1 MLNIWMKKG
10 LLLSMMVCA
19 ASVVAADRV
28 LHIDDFE
35 NGLRPGWE
43 EKVFKGRTEYRVVS
57 EGTGHVLRAE
67 SRGAASGLIMEKEI
81 DLEEFPIL
89 SWRWKVE
96 NILEKGDAR
105 RKEGDDYAARIYVIF
120 PHWFF
125 PKTRSINYIWA
136 NKLPQG
142 EIVPNP
148 FTSNAMMV
156 AVESG
161 EEKVGEWVAESRN
174 VHADYRA
181 IFGED
186 PPEAGAVA
194 IMTDT
199 DNTGGS
205 AVAWYDDIEFKGN

>member
-1 MLNIWMKKG
+1 MMNLWVKVG
-10 LLLSMMVCA
+10 LLLLIVLCA
-19 ASVVAADRV
+19 ASAIAADRV
-28 LHIDDFE
+28 LLIDDFE
-35 NGLRPGWE
+35 NGLRPEWN
-43 EKVFKGRTEYRVVS
+43 EKVFEGRTEYRVVRD
-57 EGTGHVLRAE
+57 GTGHVLRAE
-67 SRGAASGLIMEKEI
+67 SRGAASGLI
-81 DLEEFPIL
+81 
-89 SWRWKVE
+89 
-96 NILEKGDAR
+96 LEKGDAR
-105 RKEGDDYAARIYVIF
+105 KKEGDDYAARIYVVF

-161 EEKVGEWVAESRN
+161 EEKVGEWVTETRN
-174 VHADYRA
+174 VRADYRA
-181 IFGED
+181 IFGEE
-186 PPEAGAVA
+186 PPRAGAVA

-205 AVAWYDDIEFKGN
+205 AVAWYDDIKFKGGEP

>member
-1 MLNIWMKKG
+1 MKCIFILT
-10 LLLSMMVCA
+10 LLVLQPLFA
-19 ASVVAADRV
+19 FADEKA
-28 LHIDDFE
+28 LLIDDFE
-35 NGLRPGWE
+35 NGLRPEWQ
-43 EKVFKGRTEYRVVS
+43 EKVFKGRTEYRVVRD
-57 EGTGHVLRAE
+57 ETGHVLMAE
-67 SRGAASGLIMEKEI
+67 SRGAASGLILEKEI

-142 EIVPNP
+142 AIVPNP
-148 FTSNAMMV
+148 FTSNAVMV

-161 EEKVGEWVAESRN
+161 EEKVGEWVDESRD
-174 VHADYRA
+174 VLADYRW

-194 IMTDT
+194 VMTDT

>member
-1 MLNIWMKKG
+1 MLNIWMKIG

-19 ASVVAADRV
+19 ASVVAAERV

-35 NGLRPGWE
+35 NGLRPEWQ

-67 SRGAASGLIMEKEI
+67 SRGAASGLILENEI
-81 DLEEFPIL
+81 DLKEFPVL

-96 NILEKGDAR
+96 NILEKGDAS